1 MFAVVLTGSSQVHLD
16 RNVMEEAVLEEAEFY
31 NVAGVASTFFENQ
44 VGSTNV
50 WKSFTRGL
58 HCTLTYALAQIWWRY
73 WRRGS
78 TVGTTVSE
86 SPMESMSTGTSYSES
101 EFSTI
106 NTLVNWQQTNTVLF
120 SRVLQCHEDEL
131 TQMVSTMSDG
141 WKFEQVTSNLSY
153 QDTGCFKQLFLPSN
167 LSRQRWHF
175 WRGRWKSCSHWEVW
189 RALPDAFWI
198 VVNDSLRNLTA
209 KITVKVSNQYAYYFG
224 FIEVFFL
231 DLGDLLG
238 ILGETD
244 IVIKVKQDKN
254 FIKKLSTSVKLTY
267 RWPLLL
273 DRLWGLGAGAAAVAR
288 REREFHRLRRER
300 RAHLL
305 AKGHHPH
312 HPLRLGH
319 FLL

>member
-1 MFAVVLTGSSQVHLD
+1 MLQVWQAH
-16 RNVMEEAVLEEAEFY
+16 VLETKL
-31 NVAGVASTFFENQ
+31 VQLTFEQ
-44 VGSTNV
+44 SL
-50 WKSFTRGL
+50 TRGL

-106 NTLVNWQQTNTVLF
+106 NTLVNWQQTNAVLF

-167 LSRQRWHF
+167 LLRQRWHF

-189 RALPDAFWI
+189 RALPDASWI

-209 KITVKVSNQYAYYFG
+209 FFG
-224 FIEVFFL
+224 F
-231 DLGDLLG
+231 GR
-238 ILGETD
+238 
-244 IVIKVKQDKN
+244 
-254 FIKKLSTSVKLTY
+254 FI
-267 RWPLLL
+267 
-273 DRLWGLGAGAAAVAR
+273 
-288 REREFHRLRRER
+288 
-300 RAHLL
+300 
-305 AKGHHPH
+305 
-312 HPLRLGH
+312 GH
-319 FLL
+319 FGRNWYRHQSQTR